1 MMVPTLDVTM
11 AAAVAHIGELRA
23 EARMAALR
31 SAARKARRA
40 HARTAR

>member
-11 AAAVAHIGELRA
+11 AAAMAHIGDLRV

-31 SAARKARRA
+31 GAARKARARA
-40 HARTAR
+40 RSAR

>member
-11 AAAVAHIGELRA
+11 AAAMAHIGELRA

-31 SAARKARRA
+31 GAARKARRA
-40 HARTAR
+40 HARSAR

>member
-11 AAAVAHIGELRA
+11 AAAMAHIGDLRA

-31 SAARKARRA
+31 GAARKARRA
-40 HARTAR
+40 RARSAR